1 MLHSR
6 PFCLLLLVLVQLV
19 GPLACA
25 QSPPDRHHEETTGN
39 LAEISRV
46 LDEVESEIARRHA
59 LFQAGSRIH
68 ADYFRDLVRD
78 YRQAVNDINF
88 ARQQNLLAKVSSLQ
102 RTERSLALR
111 LWQLDRLRPLM
122 AEVDEDYHS
131 LTRVMRDLKA
141 NHSQGIKDD
150 LIAGRFRSLSAKV
163 DEVEHERLQRRLVSE
178 RVFYDVRMWDD
189 LLSEHDRQKRNQIAD
204 TSHGPMDRL
213 RIPIQRLTRLKWDEG
228 RLAVDRSHWEDL
240 FLPESLASIALE
252 VATELEVRGWKIS
265 SQGYRSFLPENV
277 FHRREPGVVLLFQNL
292 RYAVTQQGKIK
303 IRSNILHDNKG
314 GEFST
319 DELRGK
325 FANIDGRY
333 LFSLEELEGAKRQML
348 ISDHSGEWKLTL
360 RNFGF
365 DSLELIQHQVRA
377 VVRGKTTSE
386 SVEREGVTIADIYAQ
401 NTDWFEQEIFP
412 QLQSVGILIPET
424 RFDPRVIERVTTKL
438 RVADPVVVQGLN
450 QLLEQIDSDHFK
462 TRTEATQRLESN
474 LPSYGPMLADLRRNH
489 SLSLEARMRIQ
500 RAIEIHHRDFG
511 QLEWLITKL
520 DLANDADYLGK
531 ILNLVDEDQR
541 PRIQA
546 QLDVLST
553 RSP

>member
-1 MLHSR
+1 
-6 PFCLLLLVLVQLV
+6 
-19 GPLACA
+19 
-25 QSPPDRHHEETTGN
+25 
-39 LAEISRV
+39 
-46 LDEVESEIARRHA
+46 DEVESEIARRHA

-189 LLSEHDRQKRNQIAD
+189 LLSEHDRQKKNQIAD

-213 RIPIQRLTRLKWDEG
+213 RIPIQRLTRLKWDKG

-365 DSLELIQHQVRA
+365 DSLELIQDQVRA

-531 ILNLVDEDQR
+531 VLNLVDEDQR